1 VSNFLDDCTRLRC
14 NHQRQLIK
22 MRIRFYFHV
31 ALWCAL
37 FAVFLARSIPIVG
50 PAVLENKIGP
60 VDPNHSTDS
69 YLSGLTHVRN
79 GSELFSNLIETL
91 PREKFLIIFVDA
103 KSSPSEFLGMLVAY
117 LTWPHD
123 VHIIKVPETTLEREL
138 TAAKSSSVAGM
149 FFCSVKPPASLAGGT
164 HFGSAIVFVPSIG
177 LGSNR

>member
-1 VSNFLDDCTRLRC
+1 MRNTSSSVFTYGSCNDQALRPCVAAYKIRALGNSLATMFQSRCNFGHWTCRNDSNILRIYSTRLRC

-37 FAVFLARSIPIVG
+37 FAVFLARSIPILG

-79 GSELFSNLIETL
+79 GSELFSNLIETV
-91 PREKFLIIFVDA
+91 PRAKQLIIFVDA
-103 KSSPSEFLGMLVAY
+103 KSFPRQFLV
-117 LTWPHD
+117 
-123 VHIIKVPETTLEREL
+123 
-138 TAAKSSSVAGM
+138 
-149 FFCSVKPPASLAGGT
+149 
-164 HFGSAIVFVPSIG
+164 
-177 LGSNR
+177 